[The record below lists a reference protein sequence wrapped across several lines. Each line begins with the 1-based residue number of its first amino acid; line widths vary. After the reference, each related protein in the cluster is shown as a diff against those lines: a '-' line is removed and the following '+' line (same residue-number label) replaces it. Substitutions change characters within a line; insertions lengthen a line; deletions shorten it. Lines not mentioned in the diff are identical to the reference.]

1 MNIIHCSFL
10 RVAAIH
16 ELPLLMIHIAVPIY
30 MRYNITSR
38 GVEARQC
45 RAPTGVPH
53 VNENRYKSI
62 FCNIMSFTITDLEQ
76 LQSEHPEWQMELVE
90 GKIIVSPPSDYES
103 EEIGARLSTFLNIW
117 VMPRKL
123 GRVTGSG
130 AGFILPNIEED
141 DLEKR
146 NLRSPDVSFVRA
158 DRLKKT
164 KRDFVELVPDLMVEI
179 KSKSDRIKPLEE
191 KIQLFLQLG
200 SIVGILIDPDKLTVT
215 VYRINQAPVVLQNG
229 DTLTLPDLLPGWEL
243 AILELWP
250 PEFE

>member
-1 MNIIHCSFL
+1 
-10 RVAAIH
+10 
-16 ELPLLMIHIAVPIY
+16 
-30 MRYNITSR
+30 
-38 GVEARQC
+38 
-45 RAPTGVPH
+45 
-53 VNENRYKSI
+53 
-62 FCNIMSFTITDLEQ
+62 MSLTITDLEQ

-103 EEIGARLSTFLNIW
+103 EEIGTRLITFLNNW
-117 VMPRKL
+117 VMSRRL
-123 GRVTGSG
+123 GRITGSS
-130 AGFILPNIEED
+130 AGFIIPSIEEAD
-141 DLEKR
+141 SEKR
-146 NLRSPDVSFVRA
+146 NLRASDVSFVRA

-200 SIVGILIDPDKLTVT
+200 SVVGILIDPDKLTVT
-215 VYRINQAPVVLQNG
+215 VYRLNQAPVVLQNG

-243 AILELWP
+243 AVSELWP